1 MKLIDFHA
9 HVYPAAIAK
18 KATASICDFYDL
30 NSENEGTPE
39 EKLAQD
45 AAVGIV
51 KTLLLPVAMSPKN
64 AAHVNAFVLEQ
75 AKLHPEFVPF
85 GTVHPDEPNLPE
97 RAETLFR
104 AGHIGI
110 KLHPDMQRT
119 DIDDPRLLP
128 LYDFMQGR
136 MPLYLHAGD
145 PRHPYSHPEKIR
157 KIMRL
162 FPRLAVVAAHL
173 GAWSMQD
180 TALPLLESF
189 ENCIVDTSSAM
200 SFMPMEKAVRIMR
213 AYGADRVFFG
223 TDYPVGNVFQE
234 RENFD
239 RLPLTDDEKE
249 KIGFLN
255 AERFFAAYNRA
266 DKGEAK

>member
-1 MKLIDFHA
+1 MKPDMYRHLYGMLEEKGIILI
-9 HVYPAAIAK
+9 
-18 KATASICDFYDL
+18 
-30 NSENEGTPE
+30 NSPE
-39 EKLAQD
+39 EYEKYH
-45 AAVGIV
+45 
-51 KTLLLPVAMSPKN
+51 LLPGWYEDFKEETAESVWIEDIELSK
-64 AAHVNAFVLEQ
+64 VLEQ

-110 KLHPDMQRT
+110 KLHPDMQQT

-128 LYDFMQGR
+128 LYDTMQGR

-162 FPRLAVVAAHL
+162 FPRLTVVAAHL
-173 GAWSMQD
+173 GSWSMQD
-180 TALPLLESF
+180 TALPLLGKM

-234 RENFD
+234 RETFD

-249 KIGFLN
+249 RIGFLN